1 MSGAVG
7 FYGKLPG
14 AGDFVQRRLP
24 SSFVAGWDRH
34 FQRAVET
41 ARRELGRQWTA
52 AYRQGLPWRFV
63 LPAQVCGN
71 GMWCGLIGPAE
82 DRLGRGFPMV
92 LAAPYAG
99 DVASVV
105 GNGEW
110 FDLLERVYRSAQYEP
125 VSVET
130 FDARVAA
137 LPHPLA
143 KAMDTASLWRGL
155 DWDSGQWQLAL
166 PTSAAAGVL
175 LAETWKQLSLHPG
188 AWCLWWTQGAGRL
201 LATRGLPGSYA
212 ALLEPLSGQGAVGV
226 GAADGFGDHSVAHQ
240 ETVREAEARPPSIS
254 RSGGQARSVV
264 LPVHS
269 AALADAAL
277 LHLDR
282 GRTLLLSA
290 DDGPRDPR
298 RRAAFSIRA
307 AALASPPD
315 LASVQTNL
323 LALHARL
330 RAAGQDPIEPVP
342 EDGAVLVARFEA
354 GQVRLLRIGAAAA
367 WHWRRGRLRPL
378 FVERAAGAGGELDDL
393 LFGAAWLAM
402 PGLGAAETPH
412 CDEAS
417 GELEAGDRLLL
428 LATRGLTELSQQIFA
443 EALDLPTCEDA
454 RLYIAVRAGLGPESA
469 QWPLTVVGIES

>member
-34 FQRAVET
+34 FQRAVDT
-41 ARRELGRQWTA
+41 ARRELGGQWTA
-52 AYRQGLPWRFV
+52 AYRQGTAWRFV

-71 GMWCGLIGPAE
+71 GTWCGLIGPAE

-92 LAAPYAG
+92 LAAPCAG
-99 DVASVV
+99 DVASVL
-105 GNGEW
+105 GNGAW
-110 FDLLERVYRSAQYEP
+110 FDSLERVYRSARYEA

-130 FDARVAA
+130 FDTRVAA

-143 KAMDTASLWRGL
+143 NAMDTASLWRGL

-166 PTSAAAGVL
+166 PASAAAGVL
-175 LAETWKQLSLHPG
+175 LAETWKQLSLRPG

-212 ALLEPLSGQGAVGV
+212 ALLEPLSGQGAVGM
-226 GAADGFGDHSVAHQ
+226 GAADGFGGHSVACQ
-240 ETVREAEARPPSIS
+240 ETVREAEARQPSIS
-254 RSGGQARSVV
+254 RSGGQARSVA
-264 LPVHS
+264 LPEHS

-290 DDGPRDPR
+290 DDGQRDPR

-330 RAAGQDPIEPVP
+330 RAAGLDPIKPVS
-342 EDGAVLVARFEA
+342 EDGAVLVARFET
-354 GQVRLLRIGAAAA
+354 GQVRLFRIGAAAA

-393 LFGAAWLAM
+393 LFGGAWLAM

-417 GELEAGDRLLL
+417 GELEVGDRLLL

-454 RLYIAVRAGLGPESA
+454 RLYIAVRAGLGLQSA